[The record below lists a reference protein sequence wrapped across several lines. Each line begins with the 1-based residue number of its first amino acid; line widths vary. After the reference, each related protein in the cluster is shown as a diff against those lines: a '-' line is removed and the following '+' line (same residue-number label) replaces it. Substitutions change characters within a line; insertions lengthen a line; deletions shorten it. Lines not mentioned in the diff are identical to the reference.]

1 MTHDL
6 RFALR
11 MISSH
16 RWFSAAVVATLA
28 LGIGLNT
35 MIFTLV
41 NAALFKPV
49 PLPGGERLVAIGNQK
64 LAQNSDGIGTSYND
78 FLEYRKQSS
87 SFEAVEAA
95 TGEQAIVS
103 EQGNPPQAFDMNR
116 VSSGIFDMLRIRPTL
131 GRGFLPADDK
141 PGAEPV
147 VLLGYGVWKDRY
159 SSSRSVLGHQVRVN
173 EKPATIIGVMPAEFK
188 FPNNAELWMPL
199 VPTPELENRSN
210 RWVQVF
216 GILKPGVSIPQ
227 ATADLETIARR
238 LAIAYPLENKGISAI
253 VQTFHERYN
262 GGQIRMVFLLM
273 LAAVGFVL
281 LIACANVANMML
293 SNALG
298 RQREISIR
306 AAMGATRWRV
316 IRQLLIESMLLSTLG
331 GVLGLGLAA
340 LGVHW
345 FDLSSRDVGKP
356 YWVLFTMNY
365 TVFAYF
371 AAICILCGLL
381 FGLAPALRASRVDLN
396 SALKDGGQ
404 SAGTH
409 RGGALSGILV
419 VFQFAL
425 TLVLLTAAGVFMHSF
440 LEHLSL
446 NTMVPAQQILTAR
459 LDLPKLRYADTDTR
473 WHFYQQLQQRI
484 NALPGV
490 TQAAIGSNLPGIGAA
505 TDHIEIEHS
514 PIEKPEKGPSAAF
527 LVQSPGYFSAINLP
541 ILSGRDFN
549 DTDGSPNHEAA
560 IVTAE
565 FAQRYWPNQDA
576 IGKRFRFYTKDKP
589 DPWSTVI
596 GVSANIT
603 QQPNEKNPSPL
614 LFLPYRQKGWTGMA
628 LLVRST
634 GDSSAAV
641 RAAVQ
646 NLDQDLPLTQVRMLS
661 KAIEHDQWYL
671 QLFGKL
677 FLGFA
682 IIALVMASV
691 GIYAVIAQA
700 TSRRT
705 QEIGVRIA
713 LGATTRNIL
722 GLVMMRGLK
731 QLLIGLA
738 IGLAITIP
746 AARAMAAL
754 RLRASTYDP
763 LVLCIVSL
771 LLAAVGLFAC
781 WLPARRAAALDP
793 VKAIRYE

>member
-1 MTHDL
+1 ML
-6 RFALR
+6 NSGCR
-11 MISSH
+11 SS
-16 RWFSAAVVATLA
+16 
-28 LGIGLNT
+28 
-35 MIFTLV
+35 
-41 NAALFKPV
+41 
-49 PLPGGERLVAIGNQK
+49 
-64 LAQNSDGIGTSYND
+64 
-78 FLEYRKQSS
+78 
-87 SFEAVEAA
+87 
-95 TGEQAIVS
+95 
-103 EQGNPPQAFDMNR
+103 PPQ
-116 VSSGIFDMLRIRPTL
+116 
-131 GRGFLPADDK
+131 
-141 PGAEPV
+141 
-147 VLLGYGVWKDRY
+147 
-159 SSSRSVLGHQVRVN
+159 
-173 EKPATIIGVMPAEFK
+173 
-188 FPNNAELWMPL
+188 
-199 VPTPELENRSN
+199 ELENRSN

-238 LAIAYPLENKGISAI
+238 LAIAYPVENKDISVI

-262 GGQIRMVFLLM
+262 GGQIRLVFLLM

-316 IRQLLIESMLLSTLG
+316 IRQLLIESMLLSTFG

-371 AAICILCGLL
+371 AAICVLSGLL

-396 SALKDGGQ
+396 SALKDGGN
-404 SAGTH
+404 SAGTR

-446 NTMVPAQQILTAR
+446 NSMVPAEQILTAS
-459 LDLPKLRYADTDTR
+459 LNLPKQRYADTDTR
-473 WHFYQQLQQRI
+473 WRFYQQLQQRI
-484 NALPGV
+484 SALPGV
-490 TQAAIGSNLPGIGAA
+490 TQAATGSNLPSIGAT

-514 PIEKPEKGPSAAF
+514 PIEKPEKGPSASF
-527 LVQSPGYFSAINLP
+527 LVQSPGYFSAINRP
-541 ILSGRDFN
+541 ILSGRDLN
-549 DTDGSPNHEAA
+549 DIDGSPNHEAA

-589 DPWSTVI
+589 DPWSTEI

-646 NLDQDLPLTQVRMLS
+646 NLDQDLPLTQVRMLN

-731 QLLIGLA
+731 QLLIGLV

-763 LVLCIVSL
+763 LVLCIVCL

-781 WLPARRAAALDP
+781 WLPARKAAALDP